1 MYDVNE
7 LEDRMNTKERHEKIY
22 NAAVKAVEREG
33 GVEAIDSLAQNER
46 LITLQNMY
54 LSVVLET
61 SCVKATARRNVAKA
75 MRRARYGVMKQ
86 RETDNWGGPRP
97 NQTGRPQLPE
107 EETRPK
113 VSTRLAPGSKEL
125 AQAIAEI
132 YGLPGWGH
140 AVEKA
145 LVCMVQTEPGLKTRL
160 AEMGIVIEGVNQE
173 QGSI

>member
-1 MYDVNE
+1 
-7 LEDRMNTKERHEKIY
+7 MNTKERHRKIY

-33 GVEAIDSLAQNER
+33 GVEIIDRLPKGER
-46 LITLQNMY
+46 VPVLRNMA
-54 LSVVLET
+54 LTVVGQT
-61 SCVKATARRNVAKA
+61 SCTKDTARRNINKA
-75 MRRARYGVMKQ
+75 LHQMRNGLTQ
-86 RETDNWGGPRP
+86 DNWGGPRK

-140 AVEKA
+140 AVELA
-145 LVCMVQTEPGLKTRL
+145 LVRMVEGDQELRVKL
-160 AEMGIVIEGVNQE
+160 AEMGIILKNVRE
-173 QGSI
+173 

>member
-1 MYDVNE
+1 
-7 LEDRMNTKERHEKIY
+7 MNTKERHEKIY

-54 LSVVLET
+54 ISVVLET

-75 MRRARYGVMKQ
+75 IRRARYGVMKQ
-86 RETDNWGGPRP
+86 RETDNWGGPRK

-140 AVEKA
+140 AVELA
-145 LVCMVQTEPGLKTRL
+145 LVRMVEGDQELRVKL
-160 AEMGIVIEGVNQE
+160 AEMGIILKNVRE
-173 QGSI
+173 